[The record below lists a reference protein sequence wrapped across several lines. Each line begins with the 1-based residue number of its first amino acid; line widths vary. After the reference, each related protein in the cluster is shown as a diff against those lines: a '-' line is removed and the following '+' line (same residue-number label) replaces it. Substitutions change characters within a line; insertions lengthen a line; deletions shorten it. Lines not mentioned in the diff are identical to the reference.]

1 MNATGASMAAL
12 TAPPTEKA
20 ESILAA
26 ARRMFLASGFGA
38 VSMDAIAREAGAS
51 KATLYAYF
59 ASKEE
64 LFGAV
69 VAGEGER
76 YFRGFSAQELDPTQ
90 VEASL
95 TEIAERF
102 LELVLSPD
110 AIAVNRI
117 TIAEA
122 VRFPQLGEVFWRA
135 GPERTRAQ
143 IEAFLRRADEAGTL
157 SVADPRLAAEQFIA
171 LLRGD
176 LHLRQL
182 LRIDPPIGRVQLSA
196 MVCGAVATFLRA
208 FGTQPVPPTT
218 RGSRRRAAHASSP

>member
-1 MNATGASMAAL
+1 MSAIDVNISPVP
-12 TAPPTEKA
+12 PPTGKA

-26 ARRMFLASGFGA
+26 AQRMFLASGFGA
-38 VSMDAIAREAGAS
+38 VSMDVIAREAGAS

-59 ASKEE
+59 SSKEE

-69 VAGEGER
+69 VAREGER
-76 YFRGFSAQELDPTQ
+76 YFRGFTASELDPRDA
-90 VEASL
+90 EASL
-95 TEIAERF
+95 TEIAYRF

-135 GPERTRAQ
+135 GPERTRNQ
-143 IEAFLRRADEAGTL
+143 IEAFLYRAAEVGTL
-157 SVADPRLAAEQFIA
+157 DVADARLAAEQFIA

-176 LHLRQL
+176 IHLRQL
-182 LRIDPPIGRVQLSA
+182 LRLDIAVDPADLSSA
-196 MVCGAVATFLRA
+196 AKNAVATFLKA
-208 FGTQPVPPTT
+208 FRTVKTA
-218 RGSRRRAAHASSP
+218 RG

>member
-1 MNATGASMAAL
+1 MSAIDANISPVT
-12 TAPPTEKA
+12 PPTGKA

-26 ARRMFLASGFGA
+26 AQRMFLASGFGA
-38 VSMDAIAREAGAS
+38 VSMDVIAREAGAS

-59 ASKEE
+59 SSKEE

-69 VAGEGER
+69 VAREGER
-76 YFRGFSAQELDPTQ
+76 YFRGFTARELDPRDA
-90 VEASL
+90 EASL
-95 TEIAERF
+95 TEIAHRF

-135 GPERTRAQ
+135 GPERTRNQ
-143 IEAFLRRADEAGTL
+143 IEAFLYRAAEVGTL
-157 SVADPRLAAEQFIA
+157 DVADARLAAEQFIA

-176 LHLRQL
+176 IHLRQL
-182 LRIDPPIGRVQLSA
+182 LRLDIAVDPADLSSA
-196 MVCGAVATFLRA
+196 AKNAVATFLKA
-208 FGTQPVPPTT
+208 FRTVKTA
-218 RGSRRRAAHASSP
+218 RG

>member
-1 MNATGASMAAL
+1 MNAGGERIAVV
-12 TAPPTEKA
+12 TAPTEKA

-76 YFRGFSAQELDPTQ
+76 YFRGFSASELDPEK

-95 TEIAERF
+95 TEIARRF
-102 LELVLSPD
+102 LDLVLSPD
-110 AIAVNRI
+110 AVAVNRI

-122 VRFPQLGEVFWRA
+122 VRFPQLGEVFWGA
-135 GPERTRAQ
+135 GPEQTRLQ
-143 IEAFLRRADEAGTL
+143 IEGFLRRADAAETL

-176 LHLRQL
+176 WHLRQL
-182 LRIDPPIGRVQLSA
+182 LRLDAPLDAAER
-196 MVCGAVATFLRA
+196 AVAVKDAVTAFLRMY
-208 FGTQPVPPTT
+208 GKPE
-218 RGSRRRAAHASSP
+218 

>member
-1 MNATGASMAAL
+1 MSAAGSHIAAANAPS
-12 TAPPTEKA
+12 EKA
-20 ESILAA
+20 ESILEA
-26 ARRMFLASGFGA
+26 ARRAFLAGGFGA
-38 VSMDAIAREAGAS
+38 VSMDAIARAAGAS

-69 VAGEGER
+69 VASEGER
-76 YFRGFSAQELDPTQ
+76 YFCGFSARELDPRD
-90 VEASL
+90 VEKSL
-95 TEIAERF
+95 NEIAQRF

-122 VRFPQLGEVFWRA
+122 MRFPQLGDVFWRA
-135 GPERTRAQ
+135 GPERTRTQ

-157 SVADPRLAAEQFIA
+157 SVADPKLAAEQFIS
-171 LLRGD
+171 LMRGD

-182 LRIDPPIGRVQLSA
+182 LRLDAPLEPAQL
-196 MVCGAVATFLRA
+196 CGAARAAVAIFLKA
-208 FGTQPVPPTT
+208 FGK
-218 RGSRRRAAHASSP
+218 

>member
-1 MNATGASMAAL
+1 MNAPGADIPAVN
-12 TAPPTEKA
+12 TPTEKA

-26 ARRMFLASGFGA
+26 AQRTFLASGFGA

-59 ASKEE
+59 SSKEE

-69 VAGEGER
+69 VAREGER
-76 YFRGFSAQELDPTQ
+76 YFRGFSANELDPSD
-90 VEASL
+90 VETSL
-95 TEIAERF
+95 TEIAQRF

-135 GPERTRAQ
+135 GPERTRTQ
-143 IEAFLRRADEAGTL
+143 IEAFLRRADEVGTL
-157 SVADPRLAAEQFIA
+157 SVADPKLAAEQFIS
-171 LLRGD
+171 LMRGD

-182 LRIDPPIGRVQLSA
+182 LRLDVPLTPAELRDA
-196 MVCGAVATFLRA
+196 ARGAVATFLRA
-208 FGTQPVPPTT
+208 FGK
-218 RGSRRRAAHASSP
+218 

>member
-1 MNATGASMAAL
+1 MSVAGESIAVL
-12 TAPPTEKA
+12 TAPTEKA

-69 VAGEGER
+69 VAREGEH
-76 YFRGFSAQELDPTQ
+76 YFRGFSAGELDPGDVQ
-90 VEASL
+90 ASL
-95 TEIAERF
+95 TKIAQRF

-110 AIAVNRI
+110 ATAVNRI

-157 SVADPRLAAEQFIA
+157 SVADPRLAAEQFIS

-182 LRIDPPIGRVQLSA
+182 LRLDPPIEPAELAPAIRSA
-196 MVCGAVATFLRA
+196 VTA
-208 FGTQPVPPTT
+208 F
-218 RGSRRRAAHASSP
+218 RRAYGK

>member
-1 MNATGASMAAL
+1 MNAASADMFAVSA
-12 TAPPTEKA
+12 PTEKA

-26 ARRMFLASGFGA
+26 AQRTFLASGFGA

-59 ASKEE
+59 SSKEE

-69 VAGEGER
+69 VAREGER
-76 YFRGFSAQELDPTQ
+76 YFRGFSAHELDPHD
-90 VEASL
+90 VEKSL
-95 TEIAERF
+95 TEIARRF

-135 GPERTRAQ
+135 GPERTRTQ
-143 IEAFLRRADEAGTL
+143 IEAFLRRAHQAGTL
-157 SVADPRLAAEQFIA
+157 SVADPKLAAEQFIS

-176 LHLRQL
+176 WHLRQL
-182 LRIDPPIGRVQLSA
+182 LRLDAPVSPAELDA
-196 MVCGAVATFLRA
+196 ATHGAVATFLRA
-208 FGTQPVPPTT
+208 FGK
-218 RGSRRRAAHASSP
+218 

>member
-1 MNATGASMAAL
+1 MNVTDADIPAVNVPTG
-12 TAPPTEKA
+12 KA

-26 ARRMFLASGFGA
+26 AQRTFLASGFGA

-59 ASKEE
+59 SSKEE

-69 VAGEGER
+69 VAREGER
-76 YFRGFSAQELDPTQ
+76 YFGGFSARELDPHD
-90 VEASL
+90 VETSL
-95 TEIAERF
+95 TEVARRF

-135 GPERTRAQ
+135 GPERTRTQ
-143 IEAFLRRADEAGTL
+143 IEAFLRRAHEAGTL
-157 SVADPRLAAEQFIA
+157 SVADPKLAAEQFIS
-171 LLRGD
+171 LMRGD

-182 LRIDPPIGRVQLSA
+182 LRLDAPVEPAELDAAASS
-196 MVCGAVATFLRA
+196 AVATFLRA
-208 FGTQPVPPTT
+208 FG
-218 RGSRRRAAHASSP
+218 R

>member
-1 MNATGASMAAL
+1 MNAASADMAAVS
-12 TAPPTEKA
+12 APTEKA

-26 ARRMFLASGFGA
+26 AQRTFLASGFGA

-59 ASKEE
+59 SSKEE

-69 VAGEGER
+69 VAREGER
-76 YFRGFSAQELDPTQ
+76 YFRGFSAHELDPQ
-90 VEASL
+90 DVEKSL
-95 TEIAERF
+95 TEIARRF

-135 GPERTRAQ
+135 GPEQTRTQ

-157 SVADPRLAAEQFIA
+157 SVADPKLAAGQFIS
-171 LLRGD
+171 LMRGD
-176 LHLRQL
+176 WHLRQL
-182 LRIDPPIGRVQLSA
+182 LRLDAPLKPAELRA
-196 MVCGAVATFLRA
+196 AARGAVATFLRA
-208 FGTQPVPPTT
+208 YGK
-218 RGSRRRAAHASSP
+218 

>member
-1 MNATGASMAAL
+1 MNGAGERIAVV
-12 TAPPTEKA
+12 TAPTEKA

-76 YFRGFSAQELDPTQ
+76 YFRDFSVDELDPGK
-90 VEASL
+90 VRASL
-95 TEIAERF
+95 TEIAGRF
-102 LELVLSPD
+102 LDLVLSPD
-110 AIAVNRI
+110 AVAVNRI

-122 VRFPQLGEVFWRA
+122 VRFPQLGEIFWRA
-135 GPERTRAQ
+135 GPEQTRVQ
-143 IEAFLRRADEAGTL
+143 IEGFLRRAGATGTL

-176 LHLRQL
+176 WHLRQL
-182 LRIDPPIGRVQLSA
+182 LRLDAPLNAADR
-196 MVCGAVATFLRA
+196 AVAVKDAVGAFLRMY
-208 FGTQPVPPTT
+208 GK
-218 RGSRRRAAHASSP
+218 

>member
-1 MNATGASMAAL
+1 MATTDVSATVM
-12 TAPPTEKA
+12 TAPTEKA

-26 ARRMFLASGFGA
+26 AWRMFLAGGFGA

-59 ASKEE
+59 TSKEE

-69 VAGEGER
+69 VAREGER
-76 YFRGFSAQELDPTQ
+76 YFRSFSAQELDPRR
-90 VEASL
+90 VKASL
-95 TEIAERF
+95 TEIAQRF
-102 LELVLSPD
+102 LDLVLSPD

-122 VRFPQLGEVFWRA
+122 VRFPQLGEVFWHA

-143 IEAFLRRADEAGTL
+143 IEAFLRRANKAGTL
-157 SVADPRLAAEQFIA
+157 SVADPRLAAEQFIS

-182 LRIDPPIGRVQLSA
+182 LRLDRPVEAAELAAAVR
-196 MVCGAVATFLRA
+196 GAVATFLRA
-208 FGTQPVPPTT
+208 YGK
-218 RGSRRRAAHASSP
+218 S

>member
-1 MNATGASMAAL
+1 MNVVGESIAVV
-12 TAPPTEKA
+12 TAPTGKA

-69 VAGEGER
+69 VAREGER
-76 YFRGFSAQELDPTQ
+76 YFRGFSASELDPEK
-90 VEASL
+90 VELSL
-95 TEIAERF
+95 TEIARRF
-102 LELVLSPD
+102 LDLVLSPD
-110 AIAVNRI
+110 AVAVNRI

-122 VRFPQLGEVFWRA
+122 MRFPQLGEVFWRS
-135 GPERTRAQ
+135 GPEQTRLQ
-143 IEAFLRRADEAGTL
+143 IEGFLRRADVAGTL
-157 SVADPRLAAEQFIA
+157 SIADPRLAAEQFIA

-176 LHLRQL
+176 WHLRQL
-182 LRIDPPIGRVQLSA
+182 LRLGAPITAAER
-196 MVCGAVATFLRA
+196 AVAVKDAVAAFLRMY
-208 FGTQPVPPTT
+208 GKIE
-218 RGSRRRAAHASSP
+218 

>member
-1 MNATGASMAAL
+1 MNGAGERIAVV
-12 TAPPTEKA
+12 TAPTEKA
-20 ESILAA
+20 ESILTA

-76 YFRGFSAQELDPTQ
+76 YFRDFSVDELDPGK
-90 VEASL
+90 VRASL
-95 TEIAERF
+95 TEIAGRF
-102 LELVLSPD
+102 LDLVLSPD

-122 VRFPQLGEVFWRA
+122 VRFPQLGDVFWRA
-135 GPERTRAQ
+135 GPEQTRTQ

-157 SVADPRLAAEQFIA
+157 SVADPKLAAEQFIS
-171 LLRGD
+171 LMRGD
-176 LHLRQL
+176 FHLRQL
-182 LRIDPPIGRVQLSA
+182 LRLDAPLKPAELRA
-196 MVCGAVATFLRA
+196 AARAAVATFLRA
-208 FGTQPVPPTT
+208 YGPKV
-218 RGSRRRAAHASSP
+218 G

>member
-1 MNATGASMAAL
+1 MNASSESMAAV
-12 TAPPTEKA
+12 TAPTGKA

-26 ARRMFLASGFGA
+26 AQRMFLASGFGA

-59 ASKEE
+59 SSKEE

-69 VAGEGER
+69 VMREGER
-76 YFRGFSAQELDPTQ
+76 YWRGFSAGELDPRK

-95 TEIAERF
+95 TEIAQRF
-102 LELVLSPD
+102 LDLVLSPD

-135 GPERTRAQ
+135 GPERTRTQ
-143 IEAFLRRADEAGTL
+143 IEAFLRRADAAGTL
-157 SVADPRLAAEQFIA
+157 SVTDPRLAAEQFIS

-182 LRIDPPIGRVQLSA
+182 LRLDKPVEAADLSA
-196 MVCGAVATFLRA
+196 AVRGAVATFLRA
-208 FGTQPVPPTT
+208 FGKTKP
-218 RGSRRRAAHASSP
+218 

>member
-1 MNATGASMAAL
+1 MAD
-12 TAPPTEKA
+12 PPGLSGKA

-26 ARRMFLASGFGA
+26 AQRMFLASGFGA

-59 ASKEE
+59 SSKEE

-69 VAGEGER
+69 VAREGER
-76 YFRGFSAQELDPTQ
+76 YFRGFSPRELDPGA

-95 TEIAERF
+95 LEIAHRF
-102 LELVLSPD
+102 LDLVLSPD

-122 VRFPQLGEVFWRA
+122 SRFPQLGRVFWQA
-135 GPERTRAQ
+135 GPERTRAE
-143 IEAFLRRADEAGTL
+143 IEAFLRRADAAGTL
-157 SVADPRLAAEQFIA
+157 AVADPRRAAEQFIA

-176 LHLRQL
+176 IHQRQL
-182 LRIDPPIGRVQLSA
+182 LRLDGAVDPTELDA
-196 MVCGAVATFLRA
+196 AAAAAVATFLKA
-208 FGTQPVPPTT
+208 FGPPP
-218 RGSRRRAAHASSP
+218 RPAP

>member
-1 MNATGASMAAL
+1 MSATGSNIAA
-12 TAPPTEKA
+12 ANAPTEKA

-26 ARRMFLASGFGA
+26 ARRTFLASGFGA

-59 ASKEE
+59 SSKEE

-69 VAGEGER
+69 VASEGER
-76 YFRGFSAQELDPTQ
+76 YFRGFSARELDPRD
-90 VEASL
+90 VEKSL
-95 TEIAERF
+95 IEIAQRF

-122 VRFPQLGEVFWRA
+122 VRFPQLGDVFWRA
-135 GPERTRAQ
+135 GPEQTRTQ

-157 SVADPRLAAEQFIA
+157 SVADPKLAAEQFIS
-171 LLRGD
+171 LMRGD
-176 LHLRQL
+176 FHLRQL
-182 LRIDPPIGRVQLSA
+182 LRLDAPLKPAELRA
-196 MVCGAVATFLRA
+196 AARAAVATFLRA
-208 FGTQPVPPTT
+208 F
-218 RGSRRRAAHASSP
+218 RR

>member
-1 MNATGASMAAL
+1 MNAANSDIAA
-12 TAPPTEKA
+12 ANAPTEKA

-26 ARRMFLASGFGA
+26 ARRTFLASGFGA

-59 ASKEE
+59 SSKEE

-69 VAGEGER
+69 VASEGER
-76 YFRGFSAQELDPTQ
+76 YFRGFSARELDPRD
-90 VEASL
+90 VEKSL
-95 TEIAERF
+95 NEIAQRF

-122 VRFPQLGEVFWRA
+122 VRFPQLGDVFWRA
-135 GPERTRAQ
+135 GPEQTRMQ

-157 SVADPRLAAEQFIA
+157 SVADPKLAAEQFIS
-171 LLRGD
+171 LMRGD
-176 LHLRQL
+176 FHLRQL
-182 LRIDPPIGRVQLSA
+182 LRLDAPLKPAELRAGARA
-196 MVCGAVATFLRA
+196 AVATFLRA
-208 FGTQPVPPTT
+208 FGK
-218 RGSRRRAAHASSP
+218 

>member
-1 MNATGASMAAL
+1 MNATGASMAAPT
-12 TAPPTEKA
+12 TAPTEKA

-69 VAGEGER
+69 VASEGER
-76 YFRGFSAQELDPTQ
+76 YFRGFSAQELDPAR

-95 TEIAERF
+95 TEIAQRF

-135 GPERTRAQ
+135 GPERTRGQ
-143 IEAFLRRADEAGTL
+143 IEAFLRRAVEAGTL

-176 LHLRQL
+176 FHLRQL
-182 LRIDPPIGRVQLSA
+182 LRLDPPIEGAQLSA
-196 MVCGAVATFLRA
+196 AVRGAVATFLRA
-208 FGTQPVPPTT
+208 FAPRATIAAA
-218 RGSRRRAAHASSP
+218 RGSRRRAAHHQ

>member
-1 MNATGASMAAL
+1 MAA
-12 TAPPTEKA
+12 PPAQSEKA

-26 ARRMFLASGFGA
+26 AQRAFLAGGFGA
-38 VSMDAIAREAGAS
+38 VSMDAIARAAGAS

-69 VAGEGER
+69 VAREGER
-76 YFRGFSAQELDPTQ
+76 YFHGFSARELDPHEA
-90 VEASL
+90 EASL
-95 TEIAERF
+95 TEIAHRF
-102 LELVLSPD
+102 LNLVLSPD

-143 IEAFLRRADEAGTL
+143 IEAFLRRADNAGTL
-157 SVADPRLAAEQFIA
+157 AVGDARLAAEQFIA

-176 LHLRQL
+176 IHQRQL
-182 LRIDPPIGRVQLSA
+182 LRIDPAIDPAELAAAARN
-196 MVCGAVATFLRA
+196 AVATFLRA
-208 FGTQPVPPTT
+208 FGKAGSPP
-218 RGSRRRAAHASSP
+218 P

>member
-1 MNATGASMAAL
+1 MNAMGASMAAV
-12 TAPPTEKA
+12 TAPTEKA

-26 ARRMFLASGFGA
+26 AQRMFLASGFGA

-69 VAGEGER
+69 VAREGER
-76 YFRGFSAQELDPTQ
+76 YFRGFSARELDPRE

-95 TEIAERF
+95 SEIAQRF
-102 LELVLSPD
+102 LDLVLSPD

-117 TIAEA
+117 TVAEA

-157 SVADPRLAAEQFIA
+157 AVADPRLAAEQFIA

-182 LRIDPPIGRVQLSA
+182 LRLDPAVEPADLAAAAR
-196 MVCGAVATFLRA
+196 GAVATFLRA
-208 FGTQPVPPTT
+208 FGKNF
-218 RGSRRRAAHASSP
+218 

>member
-1 MNATGASMAAL
+1 MSARDESIAAVMA
-12 TAPPTEKA
+12 PTEKA

-26 ARRMFLASGFGA
+26 AQRTFLAGGFGA

-59 ASKEE
+59 SSKEE

-69 VAGEGER
+69 VAREGER
-76 YFRGFSAQELDPTQ
+76 YFRGFSAGELDPRE

-95 TEIAERF
+95 TEIARRF
-102 LELVLSPD
+102 LALVLSPD

-122 VRFPQLGEVFWRA
+122 MRFPQLGEVFWRA
-135 GPERTRAQ
+135 GPERSRTQ
-143 IEAFLRRADEAGTL
+143 IEGFLRRAVEAGTL
-157 SVADPRLAAEQFIA
+157 DIADFRRAAEQFIA

-176 LHLRQL
+176 IHLRQM
-182 LRIDPPIGRVQLSA
+182 LRLDKPPTAAELDA
-196 MVCGAVATFLRA
+196 AAKGAVATFLRA
-208 FGTQPVPPTT
+208 FGK
-218 RGSRRRAAHASSP
+218 